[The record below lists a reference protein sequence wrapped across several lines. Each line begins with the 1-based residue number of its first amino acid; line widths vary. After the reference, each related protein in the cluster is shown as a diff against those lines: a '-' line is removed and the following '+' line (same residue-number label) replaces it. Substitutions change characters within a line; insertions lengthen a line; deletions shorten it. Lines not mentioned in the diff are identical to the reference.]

1 MIIDGEVDLT
11 TAKNKLLLNAK
22 NLLKKANYTKLTD
35 DELQN
40 SIGIIAKKIIN
51 IFNQHSK
58 YNNTLTT
65 NLYFKSLNNNLG
77 VINYISNNAGEEEV
91 KETILTFSFK
101 L

>member
-1 MIIDGEVDLT
+1 MITIF
-11 TAKNKLLLNAK
+11 
-22 NLLKKANYTKLTD
+22 LKFIIAVNNPFTIIGAIAGF
-35 DELQN
+35 
-40 SIGIIAKKIIN
+40 IGIIAKKIIN